1 MESLQNDAVGNS
13 SLRSADNE
21 DDWGNVGVILNILF
35 KGPEDFEYQGKPSG
49 IRENKLFTLNA
60 TKISIKSA
68 IADDNGTYLYKG
80 TASKFYYW
88 LEDDDAP
95 RSVHS
100 NEDDSWFITKRNG
113 NAYDKASVDKKHI
126 YVVKRTYRQ
135 NKENPWLSVCITQI
149 RGLLQKVFQ
158 PYYLVVYKVI
168 RHEENK
174 QFSLPRRGNARH
186 PQVPPYF

>member
-1 MESLQNDAVGNS
+1 MK
-13 SLRSADNE
+13 
-21 DDWGNVGVILNILF
+21 
-35 KGPEDFEYQGKPSG
+35 KGKSSG

-68 IADDNGTYLYKG
+68 IANDYGKYLYKG

-113 NAYDKASVDKKHI
+113 NAYDEVSVDKKHI

-135 NKENPWLSVCITQI
+135 NKENPCLSVCITQI
-149 RGLLQKVFQ
+149 CKKSRFIAKSISTIL
-158 PYYLVVYKVI
+158 
-168 RHEENK
+168 
-174 QFSLPRRGNARH
+174 FSSI
-186 PQVPPYF
+186 